1 MAKPDFWKLWNDE
14 VRGELARSSL
24 SERGVAIWNAY
35 KKHGPIGFVGGPW
48 NGKIV
53 PIADWPAAL
62 DVPKERPPIVSVWEA
77 EHIWPRDDYARYLL
91 ARINSPFGGISY
103 CYTFEDEAGNKAS
116 GWLPEIPAD
125 AIDRVLERL
134 VYISTRAIKSAGYGK
149 HRRAFEL
156 TFGNE
161 IATGMMRDGKKS
173 QLREPWQ

>member
-1 MAKPDFWKLWNDE
+1 MAKRDPWKLWNDE
-14 VRGELARSSL
+14 TSHEKSTCAVTLRGLTT
-24 SERGVAIWNAY
+24 WNAY
-35 KKHGPIGFVGGPW
+35 KAHGPIGFVGGPW

-53 PIADWPAAL
+53 HVGHWPPFL
-62 DVPKERPPIVSVWEA
+62 EIPPTRPPNIACYDTSPLS
-77 EHIWPRDDYARYLL
+77 PRDRGAPYYLS
-91 ARINSPFGGISY
+91 RINSPFGGISY
-103 CYTFEDEAGNKAS
+103 CYAFEDENGQQAS
-116 GWLPEIPAD
+116 GWPAEIPD
-125 AIDRVLERL
+125 EDIDRVLERL